1 MKVVCDTNVLV
12 SALLWKGELVFLYKL
27 INEGKITV
35 CFSGDTFKELV
46 GVANYPH
53 IVAKAKEENLDFTK
67 AIKTLALTSELVSP
81 ERTPKIIKQDPS
93 DDKFLACA
101 IACQASFIISGD
113 RHLLGLKDFEGISIV
128 SPKEFLR
135 VIKK

>member
-12 SALLWKGELVFLYKL
+12 SALLWKGALVSLYKL

-46 GVANYPH
+46 RVANYPH
-53 IVAKAKEENLDFTK
+53 IVAKAKEESLDFTE
-67 AIKTLALTSELVSP
+67 AIKTLALTSEIVSP
-81 ERTPKIIKQDPS
+81 VSTPKIIKQDPL

-101 IACQASFIISGD
+101 VACQASFIISGG
-113 RHLLGLKDFEGISIV
+113 RHLLGLKEFEGIPIV

-135 VIKK
+135 IIKK